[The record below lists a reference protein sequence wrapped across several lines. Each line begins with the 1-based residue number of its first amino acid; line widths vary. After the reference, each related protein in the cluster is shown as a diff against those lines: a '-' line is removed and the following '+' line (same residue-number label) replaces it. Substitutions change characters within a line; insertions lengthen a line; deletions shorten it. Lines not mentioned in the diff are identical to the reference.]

1 MKAFVF
7 GWIAPLTALIALLG
21 TNCPADG
28 IGGGSDDAGSIIGG
42 LADLGD
48 MEPVANAE
56 AGASSETSGKS
67 SAQNVAAS
75 IRANVRQSVPARE
88 RSATYR
94 SSELFRN
101 SRVALP
107 LLVADLEPRM
117 ILTVQPMS
125 GRSVGARPAAAWT
138 RSSPASVVAPLTEG
152 RQPAA
157 WASVGR

>member
-21 TNCPADG
+21 TTCPAEG
-28 IGGGSDDAGSIIGG
+28 IGGGSDVAGSIIGG

-48 MEPVANAE
+48 MEPVVNAE
-56 AGASSETSGKS
+56 AGASGKS

-101 SRVALP
+101 SKAALP